1 MTQDK
6 QKLTSI
12 IKHKDKIFRS
22 IENDLKKR
30 YFKILNELKN
40 DKTIQD
46 YEIEPTI
53 EVFNIDGH
61 GDPFFTIFYSGRM
74 FNDKFH
80 SDIIDGYDLNIFGI
94 DLKVCNATMRL
105 IDEVG
110 LDGMKNQYIFW
121 SQIMVYNQKFFVF

>member
-12 IKHKDKIFRS
+12 IKQKDKIFRS
-22 IENDLKKR
+22 IQDDLKKR

-53 EVFNIDGH
+53 EIFEIDGD
-61 GDPFFTIFYSGRM
+61 GDPFFTIYYSGRM
-74 FNDKFH
+74 FKEKFH
-80 SDIIDGYDLNIFGI
+80 NDISDGYDLNIFGI
-94 DLKVCNATMRL
+94 DLKVCHATMQL
-105 IDEVG
+105 IDEVRLEG
-110 LDGMKNQYIFW
+110 ISKQYSFW
-121 SQIMVYNQKFFVF
+121 SQIIVYNQKFFTV

>member
-1 MTQDK
+1 MIQDK

-12 IKHKDKIFRS
+12 IKQKDKIFRS
-22 IENDLKKR
+22 IQDDLKKR

-40 DKTIQD
+40 DKSIQD
-46 YEIEPTI
+46 YEIDPTI
-53 EVFNIDGH
+53 EVFEIDSD

-74 FNDKFH
+74 FKENFYND
-80 SDIIDGYDLNIFGI
+80 ITDGYDLHIFGI

-110 LDGMKNQYIFW
+110 LDGINKQYTFW
-121 SQIMVYNQKFFVF
+121 SEIKIYNQKVFTL